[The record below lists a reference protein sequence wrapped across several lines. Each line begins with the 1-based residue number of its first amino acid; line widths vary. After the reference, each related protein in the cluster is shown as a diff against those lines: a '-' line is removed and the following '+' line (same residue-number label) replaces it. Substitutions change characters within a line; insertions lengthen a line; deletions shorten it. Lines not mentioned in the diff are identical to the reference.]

1 MAAQPSCHDLHEDL
15 PVQAAW
21 LESVG
26 GDSKRATAVMSMS
39 ALFDGAKVT
48 LFDGSRSRSR
58 ALLRRAGMGIG
69 YQREIT

>member
-1 MAAQPSCHDLHEDL
+1 MTAPLTFAPPFSTM
-15 PVQAAW
+15 
-21 LESVG
+21 SV
-26 GDSKRATAVMSMS
+26 S
-39 ALFDGAKVT
+39 ALFDGATVT